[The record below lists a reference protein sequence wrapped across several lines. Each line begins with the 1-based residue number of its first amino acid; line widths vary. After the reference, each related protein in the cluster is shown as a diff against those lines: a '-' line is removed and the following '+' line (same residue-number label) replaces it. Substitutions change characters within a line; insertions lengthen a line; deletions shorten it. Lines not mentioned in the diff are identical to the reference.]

1 MLLLSYWKEQYSKS
15 PLLQKAYNN
24 NSNNNNTNDN
34 NKYWKILIWPQIH
47 DGAKRNLEIQSAIP
61 VTLLSLEY
69 CCISDN

>member
-15 PLLQKAYNN
+15 PLLQKAC
-24 NSNNNNTNDN
+24 NNNNTNDDN
-34 NKYWKILIWPQIH
+34 EYWKILIWPQIH
-47 DGAKRNLEIQSAIP
+47 DGAKRNLKIQSAIP